1 MNTLF
6 SFKRFG
12 LLLQRYFYERKKR
25 ELLFWSITTLIF
37 MLSSNSVQFLATY
50 LVVSGTIF
58 VSNLF
63 REIHS
68 KTQGI
73 NYFMLPATQ
82 LEKITMMLF
91 VSVIYYFA
99 MFLITY
105 IIGNVLGTLLNNL
118 LATFLT
124 WFSHSNIQWHLF
136 QSGFF
141 AGRFIQLPLKEIFMT
156 FISVQAI
163 FLLGGIYFKR
173 NAFLKTVFSIFALM
187 FVLLIIEVMLL
198 SLFIEGAFT
207 TSLYFPEE
215 MFFSLNFE
223 TFYKPILNTLS
234 YLFVPFVWVVSYFR
248 LTEKEV

>member
-12 LLLQRYFYERKKR
+12 LLLQRYFYERRKHD
-25 ELLFWSITTLIF
+25 LLFWSITVLVL
-37 MLSSNSVQFLATY
+37 MLSGGSVQFSVTY
-50 LVVSGTIF
+50 LVVSGAIF

-82 LEKITMMLF
+82 LEKITMTLF

-105 IIGNVLGTLLNNL
+105 IIGNILGTLLNNL
-118 LATFLT
+118 LATFLP
-124 WFSHSNIQWHLF
+124 WFSHTS
-136 QSGFF
+136 FF
-141 AGRFIQLPLKEIFMT
+141 AEKFVQMPLKETFMA
-156 FISVQAI
+156 FVFVQAI

-173 NAFLKTVFSIFALM
+173 NAFLKTVFSIFALI
-187 FVLLIIEVMLL
+187 FALLIIEMILV
-198 SLFIEGAFT
+198 SLFIERTFT
-207 TSLYFPEE
+207 TSLFPEE
-215 MFFSLNFE
+215 MMSFSLHFE
-223 TFYKPILNTLS
+223 TFYKRILNILG
-234 YLFVPFVWVVSYFR
+234 YLFVPFVWIVSYFR